1 MIWNRASRIVLPTL
15 LLIVGCGTSRDTNPG
30 VDDSLA
36 TTSTGA
42 QSTTTLSAPQAA
54 REQSQNLEVD
64 VEDGSP
70 EGASSTAPVVSVSEG
85 ERCQREG
92 DKIEPL
98 ECRRSLNG
106 LRWMSTR
113 ILGARADTFADD
125 EVCKLPDQRRLSQ
138 EIGLVIG
145 FPRSLSGVLTPSEGV
160 ATLAAVAIDFPD
172 FRGAPEELGILS
184 ENANNFDAWLANES
198 GGRLSTTWQIHE
210 SWITMSKPAADYR
223 VQGFGTE
230 PYQALSTE
238 IVDEVLKVMEL
249 NNLDELFIYFPE
261 SITNEDQDLEDEF
274 QTILPQIGLPYREY
288 DLTRIRN
295 MKGSGTLSKR
305 NGNVLWAIWSHE
317 FLHSLGLQIHNPA
330 GMNFI
335 DNDANFSLTLSSWS
349 RWILGWL
356 DDTQVACLDGVSKS
370 VEVDLIPLE
379 ADPLVPGV
387 RMALIP
393 LTTTTGILI
402 ESHRAEGYSANNG
415 FGNGQGIGPDG
426 TYGLLAYFV
435 DSAVTSRDEGQ
446 NGPQSSD
453 DPVGTHFLYSD
464 ELREGLRASYGT
476 VEPNFKPQPL
486 VQVGETITTDSFV
499 IEFVASSGF
508 DTIRVTPR

>member
-1 MIWNRASRIVLPTL
+1 ML
-15 LLIVGCGTSRDTNPG
+15 LVTVGCGTLDEATPIT
-30 VDDSLA
+30 DDPVT
-36 TTSTGA
+36 TTSTSA
-42 QSTTTLSAPQAA
+42 QSSTTLSAVQEA
-54 REQSQNLEVD
+54 REQMQNLDVD
-64 VEDGSP
+64 SEGGLP
-70 EGASSTAPVVSVSEG
+70 EGASSTIPVEPASEDQDC
-85 ERCQREG
+85 RREG
-92 DKIEPL
+92 DKSEDF
-98 ECRRSLNG
+98 ECRRSLLG
-106 LRWMSTR
+106 LRWMSTST
-113 ILGARADTFADD
+113 LGARVDTFADD
-125 EVCKLPDQRRLSQ
+125 QVCKLPDQRRLSR

-160 ATLAAVAIDFPD
+160 ASLAAVAVDFPD
-172 FRGAPEELGILS
+172 FPGTSEELSILS
-184 ENANNFDAWLANES
+184 ENANNFDAWLTNES
-198 GGRLSTTWQIHE
+198 AGRLSTTWQIHE
-210 SWITMSKPAADYR
+210 SWITMSKPAADYE
-223 VQGFGTE
+223 VQGGGTQ

-238 IVDEVLKVMEL
+238 IVDEVLKVMDL
-249 NNLDELFIYFPE
+249 NNLDELFVYFPE

-274 QTILPQIGLPYREY
+274 QTVLPQIGLPYREY
-288 DLTRIRN
+288 DLARIRN

-356 DDTQVACLDGVSKS
+356 DDAQVACLDGISES

-379 ADPLVPGV
+379 ADPSVPGV

-393 LTTTTGILI
+393 LTETTGILI

-415 FGNGQGIGPDG
+415 FGKGRGIGPDG

-435 DSAVTSRDEGQ
+435 NSEVTSRDEGQ

-464 ELREGLRASYGT
+464 ELREGLRSGYGS
-476 VEPNFKPQPL
+476 VEPDFKPQPL
-486 VQVGETITTDSFV
+486 VQLGETITTDSFV
-499 IEFVASSGF
+499 IEFTESSGF
-508 DTIRVTPR
+508 DTIRVTARS